1 MPNYDDFSA
10 SDIFVKDDDGNFLYK
25 RKDKYYIIN
34 DKEKREKLQE
44 IEGYR
49 YFIFGSNTR
58 PIALFLSVMFVGY
71 PLAVLIKLLFFSD
84 IDEKSL
90 AFFTGFGIYLI
101 ILYIYNKKI
110 ENILENTST
119 IKYTKNEPQ
128 KTIKSKKFTPYRFTL
143 KNLKS
148 SLPDMNIFHI
158 LSFLIIASP
167 FLLVLYY
174 WIKIIFSNNF

>member
-10 SDIFVKDDDGNFLYK
+10 SDIFQKDKEGNFIYK
-25 RKDKYYIIN
+25 RKGKYYVIN
-34 DKEKREKLQE
+34 DKEKREKLQD

-58 PIALFLSVMFVGY
+58 PIALFLSVMFAGY
-71 PLAVLIKLLFFSD
+71 PLAVLIKLLFFGD

-90 AFFTGFGIYLI
+90 AFFIGFGVYQI
-101 ILYIYNKKI
+101 ILYVYNRKI
-110 ENILENTST
+110 ENILKNTTT
-119 IKYTKNEPQ
+119 IHYTKKEPP
-128 KTIKSKKFTPYRFTL
+128 KIAKPKVFAPYRFTL

-158 LSFLIIASP
+158 ILFLIIASP

-174 WIKIIFSNNF
+174 WIKIIFSNDF